1 MIKFLVASWN
11 QMSIVWQWHILINV
25 KKCINISLQ
34 IDQIWKQNYLK
45 LWNDYITSYSIYH
58 INMKKKKWHRNK
70 MKWSLTML
78 PKTKLERTS
87 DFDASKREKK
97 GKIWFEYTPNP
108 FVNKSLQHIKPIL
121 SPLKLFLDD
130 DEDIIYTK
138 YKILLSLNYVLIK

>member
-1 MIKFLVASWN
+1 MGTIKRR
-11 QMSIVWQWHILINV
+11 
-25 KKCINISLQ
+25 K
-34 IDQIWKQNYLK
+34 
-45 LWNDYITSYSIYH
+45 
-58 INMKKKKWHRNK
+58 K
-70 MKWSLTML
+70 MKWSQTML

-138 YKILLSLNYVLIK
+138 YKILLSLNYVLIKYCLLAIFQVED